1 MMLAVDC
8 QPVRAD
14 SDPLSAP
21 EPNLHPMNRT
31 VLITGAAV
39 RIGCAITEALS
50 REGWAVIVHANRSTV
65 QADALCTH
73 IRALG
78 GLAWRV
84 AGDLLSP
91 TGPDDVFNAAL
102 AAAGQVD
109 ALVNNASLFARQ
121 PLAAARPEDFERM
134 WRINTLAP
142 IRLTQLLASHLSTRD
157 MTGCAIN
164 LLDQRIAHAAS
175 PDTTPYFLSK
185 KALESFTFSAALEF
199 APTLRVNAVAPGAIL
214 VPATS
219 DAKEP
224 AGLFPLRER
233 PTVSHV
239 ADAVA
244 YLLNAPAV
252 TGQILYVDSGQHLL
266 S

>member
-134 WRINTLAP
+134 LVSCLP
-142 IRLTQLLASHLSTRD
+142 LVGLTVISSPFEVLP
-157 MTGCAIN
+157 MTMPSYI
-164 LLDQRIAHAAS
+164 S
-175 PDTTPYFLSK
+175 
-185 KALESFTFSAALEF
+185 
-199 APTLRVNAVAPGAIL
+199 VPGAI
-214 VPATS
+214 
-219 DAKEP
+219 
-224 AGLFPLRER
+224 
-233 PTVSHV
+233 
-239 ADAVA
+239 
-244 YLLNAPAV
+244 
-252 TGQILYVDSGQHLL
+252 
-266 S
+266 

>member
-1 MMLAVDC
+1 
-8 QPVRAD
+8 
-14 SDPLSAP
+14 
-21 EPNLHPMNRT
+21 MNRT

-39 RIGCAITEALS
+39 RIGCAIAEALS
-50 REGWAVIVHANRSTV
+50 REGWGVIVHAHRSTA
-65 QADALCTH
+65 QADALCT
-73 IRALG
+73 RLLALG
-78 GLAWRV
+78 GQAWRV

-91 TGPDDVFNAAL
+91 TGPDDVFAAAL

-142 IRLTQLLASHLSTRD
+142 IRLTQLLASHVSKRGT
-157 MTGCAIN
+157 TGCAVN

-185 KALESFTFSAALEF
+185 KALESFTFSAALEL
-199 APTLRVNAVAPGAIL
+199 APALRVNAVAPGAVL
-214 VPATS
+214 APAAS
-219 DAKEP
+219 NAKEP
-224 AGLFPLRER
+224 AGNFPLHER
-233 PTVSHV
+233 PSVTYV
-239 ADAVA
+239 AGAVA
-244 YLLNAPAV
+244 FLLGAPAI

-266 S
+266 P